1 MTTDMISKALM
12 KAYNLRQLARG
23 LVFDSDR
30 GSQYTSRQFGRLLS
44 NYGIRASMGDVGA
57 CWGNAVVER
66 FYGSLKHDWI
76 FNVDYPTTEFMK
88 QDVTAYMKYYNLER
102 LHSANGDLSQVK
114 FENSQL
120 KVSSLG

>member
-76 FNVDYPTTEFMK
+76 LNVDYPTTEFMK

>member
-30 GSQYTSRQFGRLLS
+30 GSQYTSKQFGRLLS

-57 CWGNAVVER
+57 CWDNAVER
-66 FYGSLKHDWI
+66 FFGSLKHDWI
-76 FNVDYPTTEFMK
+76 FNV
-88 QDVTAYMKYYNLER
+88 A
-102 LHSANGDLSQVK
+102 
-114 FENSQL
+114 
-120 KVSSLG
+120 